1 MKCKL
6 LMYSMFIIRNFFYL
20 KLSQLNIDYI
30 TLFTIKNIKMIDYGV

>member
-1 MKCKL
+1 
-6 LMYSMFIIRNFFYL
+6 MFIIRNFFYL